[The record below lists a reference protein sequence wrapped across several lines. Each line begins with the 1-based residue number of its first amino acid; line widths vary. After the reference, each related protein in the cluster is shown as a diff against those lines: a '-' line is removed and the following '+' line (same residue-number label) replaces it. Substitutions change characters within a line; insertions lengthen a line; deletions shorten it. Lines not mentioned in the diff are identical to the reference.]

1 VISIEVNK
9 IVLVLC
15 PQDWHPADQIGQTK
29 TWERRMDDKMKTTR
43 FAGSPNLGMAVVLGA
58 GRINTREL
66 MRRKMMRK
74 MMARRLRNAEMASAK

>member
-1 VISIEVNK
+1 
-9 IVLVLC
+9 
-15 PQDWHPADQIGQTK
+15 
-29 TWERRMDDKMKTTR
+29 MDDKMKTTR
-43 FAGSPNLGMAVVLGA
+43 FVGSPNLGMAAVLGG

>member
-1 VISIEVNK
+1 
-9 IVLVLC
+9 
-15 PQDWHPADQIGQTK
+15 
-29 TWERRMDDKMKTTR
+29 MDDKMKSTR
-43 FAGSPNLGMAVVLGA
+43 FAGSPNLGMAVVMGA

>member
-1 VISIEVNK
+1 
-9 IVLVLC
+9 
-15 PQDWHPADQIGQTK
+15 
-29 TWERRMDDKMKTTR
+29 M
-43 FAGSPNLGMAVVLGA
+43 GMAVVLGA